1 MLWIL
6 PREDVADVDAA
17 AAADAQAPHAG
28 AAAPLEARMAPLT
41 AAAVRPALG
50 ADAGAQEG
58 GPGSADAAKPDA
70 GARLAGEREAAAAAA
85 AQRGDT
91 PVVAEV
97 DRRVFARILLT
108 AEMLQHH
115 LPDAYLEALQQ
126 L

>member
-17 AAADAQAPHAG
+17 AAADAQAPRAG
-28 AAAPLEARMAPLT
+28 APLMAQLAPLT

-50 ADAGAQEG
+50 GDAGAQEG
-58 GPGSADAAKPDA
+58 GPGSADAAEPDA
-70 GARLAGEREAAAAAA
+70 GPRPAGEREAAAAAA